1 MGRFGKAGWVVLAL
15 IVAGVAA
22 AIVAGGGGN
31 DGGKTGI
38 GTGTEAR
45 NPPATTTATTAKP
58 APRKGRQKVRR
69 GHGTTPDR
77 PAPGT
82 GPLLAIAD
90 QKPETFGDP
99 LFRRLGIA
107 RSRLNTPWN

>member
-1 MGRFGKAGWVVLAL
+1 MGRFGKAGVVVVAL

-22 AIVAGGGGN
+22 AIVASGGGD

-38 GTGTEAR
+38 GTRPDAR
-45 NPPATTTATTAKP
+45 NPPETTRAQAPQTA
-58 APRKGRQKVRR
+58 RKHRQKVRK
-69 GHGTTPDR
+69 GHGVTPDR

-82 GPLLAIAD
+82 GALLAIAD
-90 QKPETFGDP
+90 QKPETFRDP
-99 LFRRLGIA
+99 LFRSLGIA